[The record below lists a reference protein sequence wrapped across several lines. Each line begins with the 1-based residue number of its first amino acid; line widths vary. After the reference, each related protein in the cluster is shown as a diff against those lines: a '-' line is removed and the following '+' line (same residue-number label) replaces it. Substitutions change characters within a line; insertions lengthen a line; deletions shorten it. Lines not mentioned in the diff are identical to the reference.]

1 MPIASVTPLPLVSQ
15 PKAGTAGLRHGLFL
29 ILMITGL
36 ICIDIH
42 SQAQWGRRFGDQRDE
57 RAGVPDW
64 DLDESYKE
72 DVFTFVRIQFRSW
85 SDGYGRYRQKWSIDM
100 PESDLNFSY
109 RLEQLTSLKV
119 DPDGKYVSL
128 TDPKLFD
135 YPFVYLIEPGEMML
149 QEDERQA
156 MRKYLL
162 GGGFM
167 MIDDFWGVDEY
178 ENLRRELKL
187 VFPDREPQEL
197 PIEHPIFSFVFP
209 LKEKPQIPN
218 VGRGTD
224 SQYDGIT
231 FERWDAQTPFYK
243 GLFDDE
249 GRLMMIICHNTD
261 LGDGWE
267 WEGANE
273 YYFREFS
280 EKKAYPLG
288 INIVMYA
295 LTH

>member
-1 MPIASVTPLPLVSQ
+1 MTPGPNIRSPHGNLHRTEAVGLKHGAFWLLVIV
-15 PKAGTAGLRHGLFL
+15 GLSFFE
-29 ILMITGL
+29 M
-36 ICIDIH
+36 DAE
-42 SQAQWGRRFGDQRDE
+42 AQWGRRFGDPRDE

-64 DLDESYKE
+64 DLDAMFDQ
-72 DVFTFVRIQFRSW
+72 DVFTFVRIQYRSW
-85 SDGYGRYRQKWSIDM
+85 NDGYGRGWQKWAIDM

-109 RLEQLTSLKV
+109 RLEELTSLKV
-119 DPDGKYVSL
+119 DPDSTYVTL

-135 YPFVYLIEPGEMML
+135 YPFVYLIEPGQMML
-149 QEDERQA
+149 QEEERKALRQ
-156 MRKYLL
+156 YLL
-162 GGGFM
+162 AGGFM
-167 MIDDFWGVDEY
+167 MIDDFWGINEY

-197 PIEHPIFSFVFP
+197 PIEHPVFNFVFP

-218 VGRGTD
+218 VRTGTE
-224 SQYDGIT
+224 SQYTGIT
-231 FERWDAQTPFYK
+231 YEQWDAQTPFYK
-243 GLFDDE
+243 GLFDDD

-273 YYFREFS
+273 YYFKEFS

>member
-1 MPIASVTPLPLVSQ
+1 MPIASATPLPLVSQ

-100 PESDLNFSY
+100 PESDLN
-109 RLEQLTSLKV
+109 LSLKV

>member
-1 MPIASVTPLPLVSQ
+1 MITSHKKCHSPIDLPKTVKGFS
-15 PKAGTAGLRHGLFL
+15 RHGFLL
-29 ILMITGL
+29 ILAISGL
-36 ICIDIH
+36 LFIDFNTH
-42 SQAQWGRRFGDQRDE
+42 AQWGRRFGNPRDE
-57 RAGVPDW
+57 RAGVPNW
-64 DLDESYKE
+64 DLDEWYKQ
-72 DVFTFVRIQFRSW
+72 DVFTFVRIRFRSW
-85 SDGYGRYRQKWSIDM
+85 TDGYGRYGQKWSIDM

-119 DPDGKYVSL
+119 DPNGTFVTL

-167 MIDDFWGVDEY
+167 MIDDFWGIEEY

-218 VGRGTD
+218 VGRGTE

-243 GLFDDE
+243 GMFDDE